1 MSVSVSAKIVQT
13 TIQSI
18 IRSQLERS
26 SMASGS
32 FVYENRTVW
41 DVEDSWNLL
50 TWQDFDDNGP
60 QLPQAALAVDQ
71 GSSVTQSG
79 QLPSPSNHPT
89 YLKDSQR
96 TLSPSNYSI
105 PHPVALLSNDPGN
118 NHNDASILCN
128 SETLQEP
135 RRHVSV
141 AIDKSKRC
149 LPLPDTILAN
159 DAYRSTTKQNKKLT
173 KTITHLKQRREYLEC
188 LEEYSLYCYKKLI
201 LIGTQPAP
209 IERSEEETYMSTLSL
224 RSILV
229 FMKNRMV
236 RMSAQIRTEE
246 ERFHELQ
253 ERFHSFQDVCLR
265 AQGMLSIEDCRK
277 VLKAQGRVYI
287 GGGGSKVWPQGMLV
301 KDMVDG
307 FELVQGDFWK
317 PLGKQQRISEVFRGS
332 TVPFREYQEQEKV
345 WLLMVNRERDAAQR
359 ELANVIWTEII
370 RGGTQNNP
378 PVS

>member
-135 RRHVSV
+135 RRHDDDDDPMYSQIQR
-141 AIDKSKRC
+141 AMMSPTEKGPHRKETFNSNARF
-149 LPLPDTILAN
+149 
-159 DAYRSTTKQNKKLT
+159 LT
-173 KTITHLKQRREYLEC
+173 NAT
-188 LEEYSLYCYKKLI
+188 
-201 LIGTQPAP
+201 P
-209 IERSEEETYMSTLSL
+209 
-224 RSILV
+224 
-229 FMKNRMV
+229 
-236 RMSAQIRTEE
+236 SAQ
-246 ERFHELQ
+246 
-253 ERFHSFQDVCLR
+253 V
-265 AQGMLSIEDCRK
+265 
-277 VLKAQGRVYI
+277 
-287 GGGGSKVWPQGMLV
+287 
-301 KDMVDG
+301 VD
-307 FELVQGDFWK
+307 
-317 PLGKQQRISEVFRGS
+317 
-332 TVPFREYQEQEKV
+332 
-345 WLLMVNRERDAAQR
+345 RD
-359 ELANVIWTEII
+359 W
-370 RGGTQNNP
+370 
-378 PVS
+378 PVSSTQII

>member
-1 MSVSVSAKIVQT
+1 MSVS
-13 TIQSI
+13 SI
-18 IRSQLERS
+18 IRSQLEHS

-79 QLPSPSNHPT
+79 QLPLPSNHPP

-105 PHPVALLSNDPGN
+105 PQPVALLCNDPGN
-118 NHNDASILCN
+118 NHNDAN
-128 SETLQEP
+128 
-135 RRHVSV
+135 
-141 AIDKSKRC
+141 
-149 LPLPDTILAN
+149 TILAN
-159 DAYRSTTKQNKKLT
+159 NAYRLTTKQNNKLT
-173 KTITHLKQRREYLEC
+173 KTIMHLEQSREYLEC
-188 LEEYSLYCYKKLI
+188 LEEYS
-201 LIGTQPAP
+201 TQPAL
-209 IERSEEETYMSTLSL
+209 IERSEEETDLSTLSL
-224 RSILV
+224 WSILV

-236 RMSAQIRTEE
+236 RMSAQIQTEE

-253 ERFHSFQDVCLR
+253 ERFHSFQDVCLC

-287 GGGGSKVWPQGMLV
+287 GGGGSQVWPQGMLV
-301 KDMVDG
+301 KDMVDR

-317 PLGKQQRISEVFRGS
+317 PLGKQQHISEVFCGL

-359 ELANVIWTEII
+359 ELANVIWTVW
-370 RGGTQNNP
+370 RQGGHLQ
-378 PVS
+378 